1 VERPDDLGERIA
13 AAAGAVRDA
22 EALLITAGA
31 GIGVDSGLPDFRG
44 DEGFWRA
51 YPPLAK
57 LGISFVDMANPF
69 WFGRDPELA
78 WGFYGHRFAL
88 YRATTP
94 HAGFGILRRWAAG
107 MARGG
112 FVFTSNVDGQFQA
125 AGFPLPSILEC
136 HGSIDHLQCTRPCCQ
151 EIWPGHELE
160 IAVDPETFRA
170 APPLP
175 SCPACGALARPNV
188 LMFNDWQWI
197 PHRSSEQERRF
208 EVWLDEA
215 AAGRLAIVELGAGT
229 GVPTV
234 RLSSERIARSHR
246 ATLIRIN
253 LREPQVPPNQIGVAL
268 GALEALQMIDD
279 LLR

>member
-1 VERPDDLGERIA
+1 MDHATSRAVETA
-13 AAAGAVRDA
+13 AAALAKA

-44 DEGFWRA
+44 DEGFWKA

-78 WGFYGHRFAL
+78 WGFYGHRLAL

-94 HAGFGILRRWAAG
+94 HPGFGILRSWAAG
-107 MARGG
+107 MPRGS

-125 AGFPLPSILEC
+125 AGFPKSSILEC
-136 HGSIDHLQCTRPCCQ
+136 HGSIAHLQCTRPCRQ

-160 IAVDPETFRA
+160 VAVDPETFRA

-175 SCPACGALARPNV
+175 SCPACGAFARPNV

-208 EVWLDEA
+208 ETWLDEA
-215 AAGRLAIVELGAGT
+215 GEGRLVIVELGAGT

-234 RLSSERIARSHR
+234 RLNSERIARSR
-246 ATLIRIN
+246 RGTLIRIN
-253 LREPQVPPNQIGVAL
+253 LREPQVPPNQIGIAC
-268 GALEALQMIDD
+268 GALEALQKIDD
-279 LLR
+279 LLG